1 LFICINKSIIKMS
14 FAPQGV
20 SPFLPG
26 NNYMKIDHGL
36 KKEVDRSLF
45 LRKKNNKVNYKKCTD
60 KELLELLE
68 KNETLLNNK

>member
-1 LFICINKSIIKMS
+1 MS

-26 NNYMKIDHGL
+26 NNYMKIDHGI
-36 KKEVDRSLF
+36 KKEVDRSQI
-45 LRKKNNKVNYKKCTD
+45 LRKKNNKVNYKKCSD

-68 KNETLLNNK
+68 KNEKLLNN

>member
-1 LFICINKSIIKMS
+1 MS

-45 LRKKNNKVNYKKCTD
+45 LRKKHNKVNYKKCTD